1 MIERPTAVPGER
13 PGLVRADALCYTTSP
28 IARWSTMDRRMQCTE
43 KRAALEAMV
52 EELHIGQVRRHILL
66 CSDQTKP
73 KCCPKALGLK
83 SWDFLKARLAELGL
97 VDAGGVYRS
106 KVNCLRVCVHGPI
119 AVVYPDGTWY
129 HSCTPEVLERI
140 IQEHLIGGRPVE
152 DYAFAERPLPGAG
165 TPATLPGRH
174 DPETPTE

>member
-1 MIERPTAVPGER
+1 MESSATRQSHALRCPHPIRDTTRPLR
-13 PGLVRADALCYTTSP
+13 PYRRRTV
-28 IARWSTMDRRMQCTE
+28 STRSQRTE
-43 KRAALEAMV
+43 KQAALDAMV
-52 EELHIGQVRRHILL
+52 EELHIEQVRRHILL

-106 KVNCLRVCVHGPI
+106 KANCLRVCAHGPI

-129 HSCTPEVLERI
+129 HSCTPVVLERI

-152 DYAFAERPLPGAG
+152 EYVFVEHPLPDAEA
-165 TPATLPGRH
+165 PA
-174 DPETPTE
+174 PEPV

>member
-1 MIERPTAVPGER
+1 MSTA
-13 PGLVRADALCYTTSP
+13 T
-28 IARWSTMDRRMQCTE
+28 RRTDKQ
-43 KRAALEAMV
+43 AALDAMV
-52 EELHIGQVRRHILL
+52 EELHIEQVRRHILL

-152 DYAFAERPLPGAG
+152 EYVFVEHSLPPSPPRPAGARATAPVTSCSEPSVDEETSMERA
-165 TPATLPGRH
+165 
-174 DPETPTE
+174 

>member
-1 MIERPTAVPGER
+1 MNTA
-13 PGLVRADALCYTTSP
+13 S
-28 IARWSTMDRRMQCTE
+28 RRTDKQ
-43 KRAALEAMV
+43 AALDAMV
-52 EELHIGQVRRHILL
+52 EELHIEQVRRHILL

-152 DYAFAERPLPGAG
+152 DYVFVEHSLPPSLPCPAG
-165 TPATLPGRH
+165 DRAAAP
-174 DPETPTE
+174 PTSGGEPPTVSV

>member
-1 MIERPTAVPGER
+1 MPGFLSALRPAPPILDTTRPRPPHRRRTVNIPAQKIEK
-13 PGLVRADALCYTTSP
+13 
-28 IARWSTMDRRMQCTE
+28 Q
-43 KRAALEAMV
+43 AALDAMV

-97 VDAGGVYRS
+97 VDAGGIYRS

-129 HSCTPEVLERI
+129 RSCTPEVLERI

-152 DYAFAERPLPGAG
+152 EYVFVEHPLPALEP
-165 TPATLPGRH
+165 TATRR
-174 DPETPTE
+174 

>member
-1 MIERPTAVPGER
+1 MSAPARRTAK
-13 PGLVRADALCYTTSP
+13 
-28 IARWSTMDRRMQCTE
+28 Q
-43 KRAALEAMV
+43 AALEAMV
-52 EELHIGQVRRHILL
+52 EELHIGQVRRHVLL

-119 AVVYPDGTWY
+119 AVVYPDGIWY

-140 IQEHLIGGRPVE
+140 IQEHLIGGRPVQE
-152 DYAFAERPLPGAG
+152 YAFAERPLPATGAA
-165 TPATLPGRH
+165 PATSPGRH
-174 DPETPTE
+174 HPQIPME